1 MFLINT
7 SWTPGHKSDK
17 LQPQWHHQRRLPL
30 SCRYPIDWY
39 LFGFD
44 LFQIRVV
51 NAFRHGMDSQQLQ
64 QATSNPNIQRVLLKQ
79 ASLSGKRFSVAAGG
93 SMLPTQP
100 PTAPQPPAA
109 AAAATAAASSSAVEG
124 IPSNTGPAAVPI
136 AGPTSNT
143 RITIPEQSFSH
154 TETAV

>member
-1 MFLINT
+1 MNT
-7 SWTPGHKSDK
+7 SWTHPQVKDK
-17 LQPQWHHQRRLPL
+17 LQPQRHHQRRLPC

-79 ASLSGKRFSVAAGG
+79 ASLSGKRFSVAAG

-109 AAAATAAASSSAVEG
+109 AAATAAASSSAEG
-124 IPSNTGPAAVPI
+124 IPSNTGPAAPI